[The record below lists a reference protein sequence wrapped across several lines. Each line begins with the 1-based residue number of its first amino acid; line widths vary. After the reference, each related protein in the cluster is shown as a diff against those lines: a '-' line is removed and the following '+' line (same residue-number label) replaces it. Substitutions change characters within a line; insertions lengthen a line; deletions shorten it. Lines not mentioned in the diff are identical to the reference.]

1 MLRYGPTSIILT
13 QRTQRT
19 QRTKNDDLR
28 FSNTMK
34 WDQEIWN
41 IHVNTILNQTIL
53 DQLQLPPPPR
63 NDSLTTSKE
72 IHDLLIKKSA
82 RNASNQKDIENEI
95 DTFHYLTRF
104 SNDVQEIKELNN
116 FIIFSNAYIIYFKK
130 FFDRVRP
137 RVLEP
142 QIEPTIKPPGHPAYP
157 SGHATK
163 AYAFALLMS
172 KKYPHRKDEFM
183 RIANTIAT
191 NRELAGVHYASDTLA
206 GLKLALQLVPIYLK
220 IKQKK

>member
-13 QRTQRT
+13 QRT
-19 QRTKNDDLR
+19 KNDLR

-130 FFDRVRP
+130 IFDRARP

-157 SGHATK
+157 SGHATT